1 VQERIHYLISIFTP
15 HGEARGQGQGQGR
28 GTARPSL
35 KDLGRALFNVGDMG
49 QDRAR
54 RAGGG
59 WGIVQHFQQGP
70 LDSEDIRHLGQAAA
84 RLLCLPEEAVLRYL
98 QDGDPAVEAIL
109 RERHDLQGKPD
120 GRLPDDWIRRIQ
132 EVLGLFGASGL
143 HIPSPHRPAQKD
155 LAERAD
161 ISPNRMGKLARR
173 QSLPTLDEAR
183 LIITHA
189 APMLGLDAAA
199 LWTYVEQGGDEMAA
213 ALTARAEA
221 ARGCVACGRQP
232 TADDPLIER
241 QGVHRTCLR
250 ARRNPHQ
257 AAWIRSVTARI
268 AGAPEPLR
276 RAWSAVES
284 ARLPITF
291 GNLSA
296 AVGMAP
302 AEFRRAWELAHLP
315 RRPSGRRPSPFKER
329 AWRMRWI
336 DEVDAQIDKAPPELR
351 GVWLELRA
359 IGRPI
364 SMRTLAMWTGLK
376 PGTLARRWAA
386 AGLPAPG
393 TGRRVDEGRGREPGA
408 PHLWRHSDTV
418 ML

>member
-1 VQERIHYLISIFTP
+1 MQERIHYLISIFNP
-15 HGEARGQGQGQGR
+15 RGKGQAR
-28 GTARPSL
+28 TRPSL
-35 KDLGRALFNVGDMG
+35 KDLGWALSQFNVGG
-49 QDRAR
+49 LQQDPDR
-54 RAGGG
+54 RAGES
-59 WGIVQHFQQGP
+59 WGVVQHFQQGP
-70 LDSEDIRHLGQAAA
+70 LDSEEIRALGQAAA
-84 RLLCLPEEAVLRYL
+84 GLLCLPEEAVLRYL

-109 RERHDLQGKPD
+109 RERHGQK
-120 GRLPDDWIRRIQ
+120 GRSALRPPEDWIRRIQ
-132 EVLGLFGASGL
+132 EILSLFGASGL

-161 ISPNRMGKLARR
+161 ISSNRMGKLARR
-173 QSLPTLDEAR
+173 QSPPTLDEAR
-183 LIITHA
+183 LIVTHA
-189 APMLGLDAAA
+189 APMLGLDATA
-199 LWTYVEQGGDEMAA
+199 LWTYVEQGGDEMSA
-213 ALTARAEA
+213 ALAARAEA

-257 AAWIRSVTARI
+257 AAWIRSVTGRI
-268 AGAPEPLR
+268 SGAPEPLR

-284 ARLPITF
+284 AHLPITF

-296 AVGMAP
+296 AVGMTP
-302 AEFRRAWELAHLP
+302 ADFRRAWELAHLP

-336 DEVDAQIDKAPPELR
+336 DAVDARIDQAPPELR
-351 GVWLELRA
+351 GVWLELRS

-393 TGRRVDEGRGREPGA
+393 TGRRDDRRGHARGQGA
-408 PHLWRHSDTV
+408 PHLWRQSDTF